1 MFASLL
7 ISDCR
12 DHKPQGLRI
21 FHGGLYLEERGNER
35 LHHGSSQ
42 SVGSHSGLPGQQD
55 GSLLQV
61 VNKPMFGGWPAL
73 NP

>member
-1 MFASLL
+1 VE
-7 ISDCR
+7 
-12 DHKPQGLRI
+12 
-21 FHGGLYLEERGNER
+21 LEGKKEGD
-35 LHHGSSQ
+35 
-42 SVGSHSGLPGQQD
+42 VGSHSRLPGQQD